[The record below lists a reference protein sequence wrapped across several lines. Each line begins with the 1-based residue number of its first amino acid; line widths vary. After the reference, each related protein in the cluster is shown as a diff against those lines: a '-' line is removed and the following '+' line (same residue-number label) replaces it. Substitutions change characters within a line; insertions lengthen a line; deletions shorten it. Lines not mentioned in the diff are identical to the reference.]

1 MPPTGTYVQDH
12 DRHGWFTPWRFGL
25 LLAVAIGAVF
35 PQVIFGGESFFYRDF
50 GVLAY
55 PSVFYHREC
64 FWRGEL
70 PLWNPL
76 SNCGAPFLAQ
86 WGTMVLYPFSLF
98 YLLLPLPWSLNAF
111 CLGHMFL
118 GGMGAYWLASSWT
131 RNRFAGSVAGF
142 GYVFSGAMFSCLLW
156 PNYAVALGWMP
167 WVVWSVER
175 SWREGGRW
183 LVCAGVIAAMQLLAG
198 VPELV
203 MLTWL
208 FVGGLLLV
216 DMFEGGFNRFV
227 AILRRPWDSLRIPES
242 AVGADARRELGRM
255 PAAASDQASNAADAP
270 APPPRYVGYPALSSV
285 RRIGVV
291 ILIMA
296 GLTAAQI
303 LPFLELIQ
311 HSQRDR
317 TFATT
322 KWSMPVSGIANF
334 LVPKFH
340 NFRTPQGIYFQ
351 EGQQFLSSTYLGI
364 GTLTL
369 AACAPLIV
377 RNRRALLLSVLA
389 VVSVVFAIG
398 DNGPV
403 YRGIKSVF
411 PLMGFARY
419 PIKFLLLAAFTV
431 PLLAAMAVAA
441 ISETRAGEKRGR
453 GVGSLIAVV
462 CSSLFGIGVVLM
474 FAWKNPFP
482 GDEWPVLL
490 ASGLSRTLVL
500 TLIFALVAS
509 LRARLAGLAS
519 GGILLLILID
529 ATSHIPR
536 QNPTLPSRILAPGF
550 WETAHRFLPPKLGE
564 SRVMISPSAEEA
576 LLKSRVTDFEADFLG
591 KRLAGWSHLNLLE
604 AMPKVNGSSTL
615 QVREQAQV
623 QSLLYGSTNQAW
635 PGLLDFLAVSH
646 ISSES
651 NALAWV
657 RRTTQSQLVSIGK
670 RPVFIPP
677 GLPGYFTNAS
687 FDPRLVVCLPSTA
700 AQVVTAGEVTG
711 AKVTLVAFTAD
722 RVLCEVETPAPA
734 ILSVAQSYYPS
745 WRATV
750 DDQPVK
756 LWHANHAFQAIEVPA
771 GRHRVEFNYVD
782 HPFQL
787 GCGVSGVTLLVSG
800 FIWWRSRRR
809 LEHLPEKRSIP
820 DV

>member
-1 MPPTGTYVQDH
+1 MSSTGTYARNPDI
-12 DRHGWFTPWRFGL
+12 HGWFTPWRFGL
-25 LLAVAIGAVF
+25 LMAMAIGAVF
-35 PQVIFGGESFFYRDF
+35 PQVIFGGETFFYRDF

-111 CLGHMFL
+111 CLGHLFL

-142 GYVFSGAMFSCLLW
+142 SYVFSGAMFSCLLW

-167 WVVWSVER
+167 WVVWSAER
-175 SWREGGRW
+175 SWRDGGRW
-183 LVCAGVIAAMQLLAG
+183 VVLAGLIAAMQLLAG
-198 VPELV
+198 VPEVV

-208 FVGGLLLV
+208 LVGGLLLV
-216 DMFEGGFNRFV
+216 DVFEGGFNRLV
-227 AILRRPWDSLRIPES
+227 AI
-242 AVGADARRELGRM
+242 
-255 PAAASDQASNAADAP
+255 
-270 APPPRYVGYPALSSV
+270 
-285 RRIGVV
+285 RRIFVV
-291 ILIMA
+291 MLIVA

-317 TFATT
+317 AFATA
-322 KWSMPVSGIANF
+322 KWSMPVTGIVNF
-334 LVPKFH
+334 LVPMFH

-351 EGQQFLSSTYLGI
+351 VGQQFLSSTYLGV
-364 GTLTL
+364 GTLAL
-369 AACAPLIV
+369 AACAPLII
-377 RNRRALLLSVLA
+377 RNRRALLLSLLV

-398 DNGPV
+398 DNGPI

-441 ISETRAGEKRGR
+441 ISESRAGEKWGR
-453 GVGSLIAVV
+453 GVSSLIAVA
-462 CSSLFGIGVVLM
+462 CASLFGIGVILM
-474 FAWKNPFP
+474 FARKNPFP
-482 GDEWPVLL
+482 GDEWPVILV
-490 ASGLSRTLVL
+490 SGLSRALVL
-500 TLIFALVAS
+500 TLIFALVAA
-509 LRARLAGLAS
+509 LRTRLAHLAA
-519 GGILLLILID
+519 GGILLLIVTD
-529 ATSHIPR
+529 AASHTPR
-536 QNPTLPSRILAPGF
+536 QNPTLPSRVLAPGL
-550 WETAHRFLPPKLGE
+550 WETVHRFLPPKVGE

-576 LLKSRVTDFEADFLG
+576 LLKSGVTDFESDFLG
-591 KRLAGWSHLNLLE
+591 KRLAGWSHLNLIE
-604 AMPKVNGSSTL
+604 AVPKVNGSSTL

-623 QSLLYGSTNQAW
+623 QSLLYGTTNQAW
-635 PGLLDFLAVSH
+635 PGLLDFLAVSY

-651 NALAWV
+651 NALVWV
-657 RRTTQSQLVSIGK
+657 RRTTQSRLVSIGK
-670 RPVFIPP
+670 RPVFTAP
-677 GLPGYFTNAS
+677 GLPGYLTDTA
-687 FDPRLVVCLPSTA
+687 FDPRLVVCLPSAA

-711 AKVTLVAFTAD
+711 AKATLETFVAN
-722 RVLCEVETPAPA
+722 RVLCEVETPGPA

-771 GRHRVEFNYVD
+771 GRHRVEFKYVD
-782 HPFQL
+782 RPFQL
-787 GCGVSGVTLLVSG
+787 GCGVSVVTLLFSG
-800 FIWWRSRRR
+800 FIWWRSRRK
-809 LEHLPEKRSIP
+809 LERPPENKSSP